1 MRELLAQP
9 PVLDG
14 AGEAAPGIH
23 CAFKKKKKRK
33 KKRHNK
39 EGTSVVLVMQ
49 GFFVSETVPSFIRNK
64 VGTVQNLALLTKHV
78 IFSH

>member
-1 MRELLAQP
+1 MALGRQLQ
-9 PVLDG
+9 
-14 AGEAAPGIH
+14 
-23 CAFKKKKKRK
+23 AFIVHLKRK
-33 KKRHNK
+33 KNLKRHNK

-49 GFFVSETVPSFIRNK
+49 GFFVSEAVPSFIRKK

>member
-23 CAFKKKKKRK
+23 CAFKKKKK
-33 KKRHNK
+33 
-39 EGTSVVLVMQ
+39 
-49 GFFVSETVPSFIRNK
+49 I
-64 VGTVQNLALLTKHV
+64 
-78 IFSH
+78 

>member
-1 MRELLAQP
+1 MALGRQLQ
-9 PVLDG
+9 
-14 AGEAAPGIH
+14 
-23 CAFKKKKKRK
+23 AFIVHLKRKKKE

-49 GFFVSETVPSFIRNK
+49 GFFVSEAVPSFIRKK